1 MTYALIAPPVAEP
14 LTLVEVKAHLRLDGD
29 DEDALLTSLI
39 RAAREHLERMSGLAL
54 VNQGWRLY
62 LDVWPEGPIQIG
74 RAPVQAIESV
84 TIYDAA
90 GAPVSVPLD
99 GHMLDGQ
106 AMPARLMLSQSPD
119 TARALNG
126 IEIDFT
132 AGFGNA
138 VDVPD
143 GLKRAMLTHIA
154 QMFSCRGVVSP
165 DNQPAL
171 IPDGYERLVAP
182 WLPRRL

>member
-1 MTYALIAPPVAEP
+1 MSLPTASA
-14 LTLVEVKAHLRLDGD
+14 DG
-29 DEDALLTSLI
+29 
-39 RAAREHLERMSGLAL
+39 
-54 VNQGWRLY
+54 Q
-62 LDVWPEGPIQIG
+62 
-74 RAPVQAIESV
+74 
-84 TIYDAA
+84 
-90 GAPVSVPLD
+90 PVSVSLD
-99 GHMLDGQ
+99 GHVLDGQ
-106 AMPARLMLSQSPD
+106 ALPARLVLSQSPD

-132 AGFGNA
+132 AGFGTA

-154 QMFSCRGVVSP
+154 QMFACRGVVAP
-165 DNQPAL
+165 DNQPAV

>member
-1 MTYALIAPPVAEP
+1 MTYALIAPAAAEP
-14 LTLVEVKAHLRLDGD
+14 LTLAEAKAHLRLDGD

-39 RAAREHLERMSGLAL
+39 RTAREHLERMSGLAL
-54 VNQGWRLY
+54 VSQGWRLY
-62 LDVWPEGPIQIG
+62 LDRWPDGPIHIG
-74 RAPVQAIESV
+74 RGPVQAVESV
-84 TIYDAA
+84 TIYDEA
-90 GAPVSVPLD
+90 GAPLSVPLD
-99 GHMLDGQ
+99 GHVLDGE
-106 AMPARLMLSQSPD
+106 AMPARLMLAQSPA
-119 TARALNG
+119 TARAMNG

-132 AGFGNA
+132 AGFGTA

-154 QMFSCRGVVSP
+154 QMFACRGAVAP
-165 DNQPAL
+165 ENQPAV

>member
-1 MTYALIAPPVAEP
+1 MTYALIAPPAAEP
-14 LTLVEVKAHLRLDGD
+14 LTLAEVKAHLRLDGD
-29 DEDALLTSLI
+29 DEDALLIGLI
-39 RAAREHLERMSGLAL
+39 RTAREHLERMSGLAL
-54 VNQGWRLY
+54 VSQSWRLY
-62 LDVWPEGPIQIG
+62 LDGWPEGPIQIG
-74 RAPVQAIESV
+74 RAPVQTVESV

-90 GAPVSVPLD
+90 GAPVSVSLD
-99 GHMLDGQ
+99 GHVLDGQ
-106 AMPARLMLSQSPD
+106 ALPARLVLAESPV

-132 AGFGNA
+132 AGFGTA

-154 QMFSCRGVVSP
+154 QMFICRGAVAP
-165 DNQPAL
+165 ENQPAV

-182 WLPRRL
+182 YLPRRL